1 LLLAAL
7 FGLVAPLLLAIEEP
21 APTQHD
27 G

>member
-7 FGLVAPLLLAIEEP
+7 FGLVAPLLLAFKEP